1 MLKAA
6 APSHHENWRPL
17 LSVFSILL
25 LTFPHSVTVP
35 LPLTWSVNFINTSN
49 SIVVFIY
56 GTRDNLLFVAEIL
69 LNKHVLS
76 CLLVLFVAAEDSK
89 KSKNLHIFN
98 ML

>member
-6 APSHHENWRPL
+6 APSHHENSRPL

-76 CLLVLFVAAEDSK
+76 CVLVLFVAAEDSK